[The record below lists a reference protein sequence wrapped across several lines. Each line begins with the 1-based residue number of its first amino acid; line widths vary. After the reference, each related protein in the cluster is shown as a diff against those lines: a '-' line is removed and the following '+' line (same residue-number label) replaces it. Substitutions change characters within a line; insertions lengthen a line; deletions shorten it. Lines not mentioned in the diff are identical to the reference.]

1 MKWALVLSG
10 GGGNGI
16 AHVGVLRE
24 LERMCLRPDLIV
36 GTSMGSV
43 VGGVY
48 ASGKSADWIYNYL
61 KNDFNIREAVSLQ
74 TIKWGEGPVV
84 KALVAGEALRNLRT
98 KLGAESGELIL
109 ERLREVTENI
119 NIEETSIPFA
129 CNAVNLLNGKEV
141 IFTRGNLAEA
151 IRCSIAIPPFFE
163 PYEKDN
169 ILYVD
174 GGFSDNLPIHIA
186 HEMGFKKILSVNVVP
201 LRKLNRVNI
210 KNGMDVLFRLMTIT
224 INGLHRKN
232 DATVSLTAYKG
243 AYNFDFDHID
253 DLVEVGELAVRNQDK
268 LIRKNFHP
276 GTTGRRKTHNK
287 RKKKT

>member
-16 AHVGVLRE
+16 AHIGVLRE

-43 VGGVY
+43 VGGIY
-48 ASGKSADWIYNYL
+48 ASGKSADWICNYL

-84 KALVAGEALRNLRT
+84 KALVAGEALHNLRT
-98 KLGAESGELIL
+98 KLGAESGEKIL
-109 ERLREVTENI
+109 KLLREVSGDI
-119 NIEETSIPFA
+119 NIEDTVIPFA
-129 CNAVNLLNGKEV
+129 CNAVNLLSGKEV
-141 IFTRGNLAEA
+141 VFNKGNLAEA

-163 PYEKDN
+163 PYEKDD

-186 HEMGFKKILSVNVVP
+186 HEMGFKKVLSVNVVP
-201 LRKLNRVNI
+201 LRPLSKAHV
-210 KNGMDVLFRLMTIT
+210 KNGVDVLFRLMTIT
-224 INGLHRKN
+224 INGLHRHK

-253 DLVEVGELAVRNQDK
+253 ELVELGELTVRNQSD
-268 LIRKNFHP
+268 LIRKKFSTWP
-276 GTTGRRKTHNK
+276 
-287 RKKKT
+287 KKKKYNLQ